1 MEERLINAQEL
12 AYRIG
17 RSVQTLNAY
26 YKFKD
31 ENPDNEYSL
40 MLPEFIRQ
48 GNHRTRYW
56 KESDIGK
63 IIRFIDSLPKGR
75 DGVLGPVTQRYSGKK
90 SEKSGA
96 EKSEKITEQKK
107 RAKRPGAYIYQ
118 IMAILEGNDVEPDFI
133 EFMTKELKEEFE
145 CRRNIAVA

>member
-1 MEERLINAQEL
+1 MKERLINAQEL

-56 KESDIGK
+56 KESDI
-63 IIRFIDSLPKGR
+63 
-75 DGVLGPVTQRYSGKK
+75 
-90 SEKSGA
+90 EKNH
-96 EKSEKITEQKK
+96 Q
-107 RAKRPGAYIYQ
+107 IYQ
-118 IMAILEGNDVEPDFI
+118 FAS
-133 EFMTKELKEEFE
+133 
-145 CRRNIAVA
+145 